1 MGEMLGRS
9 NLIGDIDLNALI
21 VEDYSS
27 STPVECNLPNGVESD
42 SLVVCNASSSFF
54 DGDHDDI
61 PDGCNTSGGG
71 GGTSTD
77 ANADDSSIPAIF
89 SNVLLIIPPPVLLLP
104 ISAITSPNST
114 TVSAI
119 FLKTEV
125 TFFKASSDN
134 SAWTFSSILSCTRS
148 SSRSNR
154 GITFPLPNCPDF
166 TSDFILS
173 LTFSSVHDVTA
184 GDILCIL
191 FPLNSK
197 RSRLA
202 LNTSGEGVV
211 LLQMPMLDD
220 SSVIPAQQNHLILGL
235 FPLQQ
240 GLRRGHSRFQ
250 KMGVE
255 CDGDCEVVRLFWLSC
270 TLRESSSAIFS
281 NVLLINSTSSPACCQ
296 SSSHSPQ
303 PNSTTWCQP
312 SSSRRRNLLQSL
324 SQTISGLDILIQSS
338 HVHVLLPVQNVGSPF
353 PFPIVPDFTSDC
365 LFSPSTLS
373 SSMNVTAGRYP
384 LYLVP
389 LNSKR
394 SRYVNCV

>member
-1 MGEMLGRS
+1 MLSTMTMALCAILMGAANLSKDSLHQTSYILRCRQLG
-9 NLIGDIDLNALI
+9 L
-21 VEDYSS
+21 EDYSDIS
-27 STPVECNLPNGVESD
+27 SIQFFFFAKGAEEIAFVHRDLSSLFRKSWVRFECNLPNGVESD

-61 PDGCNTSGGG
+61 PDGCNPSAGG

-125 TFFKASSDN
+125 TFFKDSSDN

-184 GDILCIL
+184 GDILYIL

-197 RSRLA
+197 RSRKPNPRCSSLIREGREREAAIFTFILA
-202 LNTSGEGVV
+202 TSSISSPRRRPWSKELFASRTMELVV
-211 LLQMPMLDD
+211 ATVVSPVN
-220 SSVIPAQQNHLILGL
+220 SVAAR
-235 FPLQQ
+235 
-240 GLRRGHSRFQ
+240 RRG
-250 KMGVE
+250 
-255 CDGDCEVVRLFWLSC
+255 
-270 TLRESSSAIFS
+270 T
-281 NVLLINSTSSPACCQ
+281 STP
-296 SSSHSPQ
+296 
-303 PNSTTWCQP
+303 
-312 SSSRRRNLLQSL
+312 
-324 SQTISGLDILIQSS
+324 
-338 HVHVLLPVQNVGSPF
+338 
-353 PFPIVPDFTSDC
+353 
-365 LFSPSTLS
+365 
-373 SSMNVTAGRYP
+373 
-384 LYLVP
+384 
-389 LNSKR
+389 
-394 SRYVNCV
+394 